1 MVVAILTDF
10 GTADGFVAAM
20 KGVILSVNPSV
31 TVVDISHE
39 VQPFNILEGALI
51 LRAHYRYFPEGTV
64 FVAVVD
70 PGVGSE
76 RKPLAVRCGEYF
88 FVGPDNGILDL
99 VIRDTGEPPE
109 AVVIENPE
117 VILPRI
123 NNTFHGR
130 DIFAPASAHLS
141 RGMDLRELGPLT
153 EYTFRL
159 KFPEVRWEEG
169 RAIGEIVYFDRFGNA
184 VTNVPCGDFRC
195 GMFREERIPVV
206 SHFQAGER
214 GRLNLVCGSFGF
226 MELFVPMEN
235 ARELFRLEKGEKVKL
250 FGKGRCS

>member
-20 KGVILSVNPSV
+20 KGVILSINPAV
-31 TVVDISHE
+31 TIVDVSHE

-51 LRAHYRYFPEGTV
+51 LKAHYRYFPPGTI

-76 RKPLAVRCGEYF
+76 RRPLALRCGDYL
-88 FVGPDNGILDL
+88 FVGPDNGIMDL
-99 VIRDTGEPPE
+99 VVKDAQELPQ
-109 AVVIENPE
+109 AVVIENRN
-117 VILPRI
+117 VMLPRI

-130 DIFAPASAHLS
+130 DVFAPAAAHLS
-141 RGMDLRELGPLT
+141 RGMALEDLGPAV

-159 KFPEVRWEEG
+159 NFPEVRREPG
-169 RAIGEIVYFDRFGNA
+169 RVTGEIVYFDRFGNA
-184 VTNVPCGDFRC
+184 VTNVPCGEFRC
-195 GMFREERIPVV
+195 GMFREERVKVV

-214 GRLNLVCGSFGF
+214 GKLNLVCGSFGF
-226 MELFVPMEN
+226 MELFVPMGN
-235 ARELFRLEKGEKVKL
+235 ARETFRLELGEKIRL
-250 FGKGRCS
+250 FGRGECP